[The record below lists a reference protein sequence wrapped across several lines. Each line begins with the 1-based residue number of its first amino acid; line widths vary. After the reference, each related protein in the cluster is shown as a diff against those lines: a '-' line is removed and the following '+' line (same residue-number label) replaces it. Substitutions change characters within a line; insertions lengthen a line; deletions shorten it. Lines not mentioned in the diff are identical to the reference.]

1 MSVFARSNLAPRA
14 ATVGPVVS
22 DSVDTP
28 TIETFA
34 PLLETTFRVRNGPG
48 NDQIDLR
55 LVELR
60 PLGRQPHAPRVEP
73 FALEFAGPADPA
85 LEQRIYALEH
95 GTLGAIEIFLVP
107 IGLDPA
113 GGLRYEA
120 VFN

>member
-1 MSVFARSNLAPRA
+1 MD
-14 ATVGPVVS
+14 GQ
-22 DSVDTP
+22 

-48 NDQIDLR
+48 NVQTDLR

-73 FALEFAGPADPA
+73 FALEFAGPAEPA
-85 LEQRIYALEH
+85 LEQRIHRLEH
-95 GTLGAIEIFLVP
+95 ETLGVIEIFLVP